1 MTEYLPYLFIVFL
14 LACSAFFSST
24 EIAFAS
30 ANKTRL
36 RQRAENGSLRERW
49 ALEISDHYDKALCA
63 ILIGNNLVNIASSS
77 VATLIAMELAATAGA
92 ATGTGV
98 AIATGVMT
106 VLLLIFGEILP
117 KQLAK
122 QFCDAYAVSAAPLL
136 RLFMLITKPLVFI
149 FMQLIALLS
158 RMWGGGQN
166 DDSITIEDLASIIE
180 TVEEEGVIDED
191 RSELLQSAIEFDETE
206 AREIITHRMDML
218 ALDIN
223 DDPDEIIAAALES
236 RYSRIP
242 IYDGRIDN
250 IIGILQVNHL
260 LRELMDGNK
269 PNIGNLITEAEFV
282 PQTKKLPA
290 VLEQLRQHKNHIAVV
305 TDEYGGTFGII
316 TMEDILEELV
326 GDIWDETDEID
337 PDITEETENGFAMD
351 GSMMLSDFL
360 SHIEEE
366 DEELEDYI
374 TTVGG
379 WATEVLG
386 DYPDEGQSFR
396 YRDYVITIE
405 EIDEFR
411 VTKLRVLHDPEE
423 TDEEE
428 E

>member
-1 MTEYLPYLFIVFL
+1 MMPYLFIVFL
-14 LACSAFFSST
+14 LICSAFFSST

-36 RQRAENGSLRERW
+36 KQRSENGSLRDKW

-77 VATLIAMELAATAGA
+77 VATVIAMSLVGDA
-92 ATGTGV
+92 GV

-106 VLLLIFGEILP
+106 VLLLIFGEIMP

-122 QFCDAYAVSAAPLL
+122 QFCDAYAAAAAPLL
-136 RLFMLITKPLVFI
+136 RLFMTITKPLVFI
-149 FMQLIALLS
+149 FMKMIAVLS
-158 RMWGGGQN
+158 RLWGGSQQ
-166 DDSITIEDLASIIE
+166 DDSITIEDIASIIE

-191 RSELLQSAIEFDETE
+191 CSELLQSAIEFDETE

-269 PNIGNLITEAEFV
+269 PHIGDLITDVEFV

-290 VLEQLRQHKNHIAVV
+290 VLEQLRQHKNHMAVV

-337 PDITEETENGFAMD
+337 PDITDETENGFTMD
-351 GSMMLSDFL
+351 GAMMLSDFL
-360 SHIEEE
+360 EHIEVE

-411 VTKLRVLHDPEE
+411 VTKLRVLHDPQEE
-423 TDEEE
+423 DGEEE
-428 E
+428 D

>member
-1 MTEYLPYLFIVFL
+1 MTSYILIAFL
-14 LACSAFFSST
+14 LVGSAFFSST

-30 ANKTRL
+30 VNKTRL
-36 RQRAENGSLRERW
+36 KRSAEEGVVRAKW
-49 ALEISDHYDKALCA
+49 ALEISEHYDKALCT

-77 VATLIAMELAATAGA
+77 VATVIAMSLVGDA
-92 ATGTGV
+92 GV
-98 AIATGVMT
+98 AIATGIMT

-122 QFCDAYAVSAAPLL
+122 QFCDSYAPATAPLL
-136 RLFMLITKPLVFI
+136 RLFMVITSPLVYL
-149 FMQLIALLS
+149 FMKMIAVLS
-158 RMWGGGQN
+158 HLWGGGQH
-166 DDSITIEDLASIIE
+166 DEGITIEDLTSIIE

-191 RSELLQSAIEFDETE
+191 CSELLHSAIEFDETE
-206 AREIITHRMDML
+206 VREIITHRVDML

-242 IYDGRIDN
+242 IYDDSVDN

-260 LRELMDGNK
+260 LRELMDGQK
-269 PNIGNLITEAEFV
+269 PNIGNLITDVEFV
-282 PQTKKLPA
+282 PQSKKLPA

-305 TDEYGGTFGII
+305 TDDYGGTLGIV

-337 PDITEETENGFAMD
+337 PDITEETENGFTMD

-360 SHIEEE
+360 AHIEVE
-366 DEELEDYI
+366 DEELEDHI

-379 WATEVLG
+379 WATEVMG

-396 YRDYVITIE
+396 YRDYVITVE
-405 EIDEFR
+405 ETDEFR
-411 VTKLRVLHDPEE
+411 VTKLRVLHDPQEE
-423 TDEEE
+423 TEDED
-428 E
+428 

>member
-1 MTEYLPYLFIVFL
+1 MMPYLFIVFL
-14 LACSAFFSST
+14 LICSAFFSST

-36 RQRAENGSLRERW
+36 RQRAENGSLKEKW
-49 ALEISDHYDKALCA
+49 ALEISDHYDKSLCA

-77 VATLIAMELAATAGA
+77 VATVIAMSLVGDA
-92 ATGTGV
+92 GV
-98 AIATGVMT
+98 AVATGVMT
-106 VLLLIFGEILP
+106 VLLLIFGEIMP

-122 QFCDAYAVSAAPLL
+122 QFCDAYAVAAAPLL
-136 RLFMLITKPLVFI
+136 HLFMFITRPVVYL
-149 FMQLIALLS
+149 FMKLIAVLS
-158 RMWGGGQN
+158 RLWGGGQN
-166 DDSITIEDLASIIE
+166 NDTITIEDIASIIE

-269 PNIGNLITEAEFV
+269 PSISSLITEAEFV

-337 PDITEETENGFAMD
+337 PDITDETENGFAMD

-360 SHIEEE
+360 EHIEVE

-374 TTVGG
+374 ITVGG

-411 VTKLRVLHDPEE
+411 VTKLRVLHEPQK
-423 TDEEE
+423 EEE
-428 E
+428 EE

>member
-1 MTEYLPYLFIVFL
+1 MTSYILIVFFL
-14 LACSAFFSST
+14 ICSAFFSST

-30 ANKTRL
+30 VNKTRL
-36 RQRAENGSLRERW
+36 KRSAEEGDKRAKW
-49 ALEISDHYDKALCA
+49 AMEISDHYDKALCT

-77 VATLIAMELAATAGA
+77 VATVIAMALVGDA
-92 ATGTGV
+92 GV

-122 QFCDAYAVSAAPLL
+122 QFCDSYAPSTAPLL
-136 RLFMLITKPLVFI
+136 RALMIVTAPLVYI
-149 FMQLIALLS
+149 FMKMIAVLS
-158 RMWGGGQN
+158 RLWGGGQQ
-166 DDSITIEDLASIIE
+166 DDGITIEDIASIIE

-191 RSELLQSAIEFDETE
+191 CSELLQSAIEFDETE

-269 PNIGNLITEAEFV
+269 PHIGDLITDVEFV
-282 PQTKKLPA
+282 PQSKKLPA
-290 VLEQLRQHKNHIAVV
+290 VLEQLRQHKNHMAVV

-337 PDITEETENGFAMD
+337 PDITDETENGFTMD

-360 SHIEEE
+360 EHIEVE
-366 DEELEDYI
+366 DEDLEDHI

-379 WATEVLG
+379 WATEVMG

-396 YRDYVITIE
+396 YRDYVITVE

-411 VTKLRVLHDPEE
+411 VTKLRVLHDPQEE
-423 TDEEE
+423 TEEE

>member
-1 MTEYLPYLFIVFL
+1 MMPYLFIAFL
-14 LACSAFFSST
+14 LFCSAFFSST

-30 ANKTRL
+30 ASKTRL
-36 RQRAENGSLRERW
+36 KQRAENGSLREKW

-77 VATLIAMELAATAGA
+77 VATVIAMSLVGDAGVA
-92 ATGTGV
+92 VATG
-98 AIATGVMT
+98 IMT
-106 VLLLIFGEILP
+106 VLLLIFGEIMP

-122 QFCDAYAVSAAPLL
+122 QFCDAYAIAAAPLL
-136 RLFMLITKPLVFI
+136 HMFMIITRPVVYLFMQ
-149 FMQLIALLS
+149 MIAVLS
-158 RMWGGGQN
+158 RLWGGGQN
-166 DDSITIEDLASIIE
+166 DDAITIEDIASIIE

-223 DDPDEIIAAALES
+223 DDPDDIIAAALES

-269 PNIGNLITEAEFV
+269 PSISSLITEAEFV

-337 PDITEETENGFAMD
+337 PDITDETENGFTMD

-360 SHIEEE
+360 AHIEAE
-366 DEELEDYI
+366 DEDLEDYI
-374 TTVGG
+374 ITVGG

-396 YRDYVITIE
+396 YQDYVITIE

-411 VTKLRVLHDPEE
+411 VTKLRVQHEPQEE
-423 TDEEE
+423 DSES
-428 E
+428 

>member
-1 MTEYLPYLFIVFL
+1 MMSYLLIVFFL
-14 LACSAFFSST
+14 ICSAFFSST

-30 ANKTRL
+30 ANRTRL
-36 RQRAENGSLRERW
+36 KQRAETGSLREKW
-49 ALEISDHYDKALCA
+49 ALEISDNYDKALCA

-77 VATLIAMELAATAGA
+77 VATVIAMSLVGDA
-92 ATGTGV
+92 GV

-106 VLLLIFGEILP
+106 VLLLIFGEIMP

-122 QFCDAYAVSAAPLL
+122 QFCDAYAVAAAPLL
-136 RLFMLITKPLVFI
+136 RVVMIVTRPLVFL
-149 FMQLIALLS
+149 FMKMIAVLS
-158 RMWGGGQN
+158 RLWGGGQK
-166 DDSITIEDLASIIE
+166 DDGITIEDIASIIE

-191 RSELLQSAIEFDETE
+191 CSELLQSAIEFDETE

-223 DDPDEIIAAALES
+223 DDPDAIIAAALES

-269 PNIGNLITEAEFV
+269 PRISDLITDVEFV

-337 PDITEETENGFAMD
+337 PDITEETENGFTMD

-360 SHIEEE
+360 EHIEVE

-374 TTVGG
+374 ITVGG

-405 EIDEFR
+405 EIEEFR
-411 VTKLRVLHDPEE
+411 VTKLRVQHEPQEE
-423 TDEEE
+423 NEEE

>member
-1 MTEYLPYLFIVFL
+1 MMPYLFIVFL
-14 LACSAFFSST
+14 LICSAFFSST

-36 RQRAENGSLRERW
+36 KQRAENGSLKEKW
-49 ALEISDHYDKALCA
+49 ALEISDHYDKSLCA

-77 VATLIAMELAATAGA
+77 VATVIAMSLVGDA
-92 ATGTGV
+92 GV
-98 AIATGVMT
+98 AVATGVMT
-106 VLLLIFGEILP
+106 VLLLIFGEIMP

-122 QFCDAYAVSAAPLL
+122 QFCDAYAVAAAPLL
-136 RLFMLITKPLVFI
+136 HLFMFITRPVVYL
-149 FMQLIALLS
+149 FMKLIAVLS
-158 RMWGGGQN
+158 RLWGGGQN
-166 DDSITIEDLASIIE
+166 NDTITIEDIASIIE

-269 PNIGNLITEAEFV
+269 PSISSLITEAEFV

-337 PDITEETENGFAMD
+337 PDITDETENGFAMD

-360 SHIEEE
+360 EHIEVE

-374 TTVGG
+374 ITVGG

-411 VTKLRVLHDPEE
+411 VTKLRVLHEPQ
-423 TDEEE
+423 EEE
-428 E
+428 EEE

>member
-1 MTEYLPYLFIVFL
+1 MNEFLTYLPYLFIVFL
-14 LACSAFFSST
+14 LICSAFFSST
-24 EIAFAS
+24 EIAYAS
-30 ANKTRL
+30 ASKTRL
-36 RQRAENGSLRERW
+36 KQRAENGSLREKW

-77 VATLIAMELAATAGA
+77 VATVIAMQLVGDA
-92 ATGTGV
+92 GV
-98 AIATGVMT
+98 AVATGVMT

-122 QFCDAYAVSAAPLL
+122 QFCDPYTVAAAPLL
-136 RLFMLITKPLVFI
+136 RFFMLITRPIVFI

-158 RMWGGGQN
+158 RLWGGGQN
-166 DDSITIEDLASIIE
+166 DDSITIEDIASIIE

-191 RSELLQSAIEFDETE
+191 QSELLQSAIEFDETE

-223 DDPDEIIAAALES
+223 DDPDEIIAAAIES

-269 PNIGNLITEAEFV
+269 PNIGSMITEVEFV

-337 PDITEETENGFAMD
+337 PDITDETENGFAMD

-360 SHIEEE
+360 EHIEAE
-366 DEELEDYI
+366 DEELEDHI

-411 VTKLRVLHDPEE
+411 VTKLRVLYDPQDE
-423 TDEEE
+423 TEEE

>member
-1 MTEYLPYLFIVFL
+1 MMPYLFIVFL
-14 LACSAFFSST
+14 LICSAFFSST

-36 RQRAENGSLRERW
+36 KQRAEDGSLRNKW
-49 ALEISDHYDKALCA
+49 ALEISDHYDKALCT

-77 VATLIAMELAATAGA
+77 AATVIAMSLVGDA
-92 ATGTGV
+92 GV
-98 AIATGVMT
+98 AVATGVMT

-122 QFCDAYAVSAAPLL
+122 QFCDSYAVAATPLL
-136 RLFMLITKPLVFI
+136 RAIMIITSPLVYI
-149 FMQLIALLS
+149 FMKLIAVLS
-158 RMWGGGQN
+158 RLWGGHSQ
-166 DDSITIEDLASIIE
+166 DDSITIEDIASIIE
-180 TVEEEGVIDED
+180 TVEEEGVIDEE

-223 DDPDEIIAAALES
+223 DDSDAIIAAALDS
-236 RYSRIP
+236 HYSRIP

-250 IIGILQVNHL
+250 IIGILHVNHL
-260 LRELMDGNK
+260 LRELMDGRK
-269 PNIGNLITEAEFV
+269 PCIRDLITDVEFV
-282 PQTKKLPA
+282 PQSKKLPA
-290 VLEQLRQHKNHIAVV
+290 VLEQLRQHKNHMAVV

-337 PDITEETENGFAMD
+337 PDITEETENSFLMD

-360 SHIEEE
+360 EYIEEE
-366 DEELEDYI
+366 DEELEDHI

-386 DYPDEGQSFR
+386 DYPDEGQSFQ
-396 YRDYVITIE
+396 YRSYVVTIQE
-405 EIDEFR
+405 SDEFR
-411 VTKLRVLHDPEE
+411 VTRLHVQRVPQDE
-423 TDEEE
+423 TTEDEE
-428 E
+428 

>member
-1 MTEYLPYLFIVFL
+1 MMPYLFIAFL
-14 LACSAFFSST
+14 LICSAFFSSA

-30 ANKTRL
+30 ASKTRL
-36 RQRAENGSLRERW
+36 KQRAENGSLKEKW
-49 ALEISDHYDKALCA
+49 ALNISDHYDKALCA

-77 VATLIAMELAATAGA
+77 VATVIALSLFGDA
-92 ATGTGV
+92 GV
-98 AIATGVMT
+98 AVATGVMT
-106 VLLLIFGEILP
+106 VLLLIFGEIMP

-122 QFCDAYAVSAAPLL
+122 QFCDSYAVFAAPLL
-136 RLFMLITKPLVFI
+136 HMFMLITQPVVYL
-149 FMQLIALLS
+149 FMQMIRVLS
-158 RMWGGGQN
+158 RLWGGGQK
-166 DDSITIEDLASIIE
+166 DDAITIEDIASIIE

-236 RYSRIP
+236 HYSRIP

-269 PNIGNLITEAEFV
+269 PNIGALITEVEFV

-290 VLEQLRQHKNHIAVV
+290 GLEQLRQHKNHIAVV
-305 TDEYGGTFGII
+305 TDEYGGTFGIL

-360 SHIEEE
+360 EHIEVE

-374 TTVGG
+374 ITVGG

-411 VTKLRVLHDPEE
+411 VTKLRVLHEPQV
-423 TDEEE
+423 EEE
-428 E
+428 EE

>member
-1 MTEYLPYLFIVFL
+1 MPYVLIAFL
-14 LACSAFFSST
+14 LIGSAFFSST

-30 ANKTRL
+30 VNKTRL
-36 RQRAENGSLRERW
+36 KRSAEEGGVRAKW
-49 ALEISDHYDKALCA
+49 ALEISEHYDKALCT

-77 VATLIAMELAATAGA
+77 VATVIAMSLVGDA
-92 ATGTGV
+92 GV
-98 AIATGVMT
+98 AIATGIMT

-122 QFCDAYAVSAAPLL
+122 QFCDTYAPATAPLL
-136 RLFMLITKPLVFI
+136 RLMMIVTSPLVYL
-149 FMQLIALLS
+149 FMKMIAVLS
-158 RMWGGGQN
+158 RLWGGGQH
-166 DDSITIEDLASIIE
+166 DDGITIEDLASIIE

-191 RSELLQSAIEFDETE
+191 CSELLQSAIEFDETE
-206 AREIITHRMDML
+206 VREIITHRVDML

-242 IYDGRIDN
+242 IYDNSVDN

-260 LRELMDGNK
+260 LRELMDGQK
-269 PNIGNLITEAEFV
+269 PNIGNLITDVEFV

-305 TDEYGGTFGII
+305 TDDYGGTLGIV

-337 PDITEETENGFAMD
+337 PDITEETENGFTMD

-360 SHIEEE
+360 AHIEIE
-366 DEELEDYI
+366 DEELEDHI

-379 WATEVLG
+379 WATEVMG

-396 YRDYVITIE
+396 YRDYVITVE

-411 VTKLRVLHDPEE
+411 VTKLRVLHDPQEE
-423 TDEEE
+423 TEDEE
-428 E
+428 

>member
-1 MTEYLPYLFIVFL
+1 MMPYLFIAFL
-14 LACSAFFSST
+14 LVCSAFFSST

-30 ANKTRL
+30 VNKTRL
-36 RQRAENGSLRERW
+36 KQRAESGSLRDKW
-49 ALEISDHYDKALCA
+49 ALEISDHYDKALCT

-77 VATLIAMELAATAGA
+77 VATVIAMSLVGDA
-92 ATGTGV
+92 GV
-98 AIATGVMT
+98 AIATGIMT

-122 QFCDAYAVSAAPLL
+122 QFCDSYAVTATPLL
-136 RLFMLITKPLVFI
+136 RALMIITSPLVFL
-149 FMQLIALLS
+149 FMKMIAVLS
-158 RMWGGGQN
+158 HLWGGRAE
-166 DDSITIEDLASIIE
+166 DDGVTIEDIASIIE

-260 LRELMDGNK
+260 LRELMDGRK
-269 PNIGNLITEAEFV
+269 PRIGDLITDVEFV

-337 PDITEETENGFAMD
+337 PDITEETEDGFLMD
-351 GSMMLSDFL
+351 GAMMLSDFL
-360 SHIEEE
+360 EHIEEE
-366 DEELEDYI
+366 DEELEDHI

-386 DYPDEGQSFR
+386 DYPDEGQYFR

-411 VTKLRVLHDPEE
+411 VTRLRVLHDPVEE
-423 TDEEE
+423 TEDEED
-428 E
+428 

>member
-1 MTEYLPYLFIVFL
+1 MMPYLFIVFL
-14 LACSAFFSST
+14 LICSAFFSST

-36 RQRAENGSLRERW
+36 KQRSENGSLRDKW

-77 VATLIAMELAATAGA
+77 VATVIAMSLVGDA
-92 ATGTGV
+92 GV

-106 VLLLIFGEILP
+106 VLLLIFGEIMP

-122 QFCDAYAVSAAPLL
+122 QFCDAYAAAAAPLL
-136 RLFMLITKPLVFI
+136 RLFMTITKPLVFI
-149 FMQLIALLS
+149 FMKMIAVLS
-158 RMWGGGQN
+158 RLWGGSQQ
-166 DDSITIEDLASIIE
+166 DDSITIEDIASIIE

-191 RSELLQSAIEFDETE
+191 CSELLQSAIEFDETE

-269 PNIGNLITEAEFV
+269 PRIGDLITDVEFV

-290 VLEQLRQHKNHIAVV
+290 VLEQLRQHKNHMAVV

-337 PDITEETENGFAMD
+337 PDITDETENGFTMD
-351 GSMMLSDFL
+351 GAMMLSDFL
-360 SHIEEE
+360 EHIEVE

-411 VTKLRVLHDPEE
+411 VTKLRVLHDPQEE
-423 TDEEE
+423 DGEEE
-428 E
+428 D

>member
-1 MTEYLPYLFIVFL
+1 MMPYVFIVFL
-14 LACSAFFSST
+14 LICSAFFSST

-30 ANKTRL
+30 VNKTRL
-36 RQRAENGSLRERW
+36 KQRAEEGSLRDKW
-49 ALEISDHYDKALCA
+49 ALEISEHYDKALCS

-77 VATLIAMELAATAGA
+77 VATVIAMSLVGDA
-92 ATGTGV
+92 GV
-98 AIATGVMT
+98 ALATGVMT

-122 QFCDAYAVSAAPLL
+122 QFCDTYAVSATPLL
-136 RLFMLITKPLVFI
+136 RLIMIITSPLVFI
-149 FMQLIALLS
+149 FMKLIDVLSLL
-158 RMWGGGQN
+158 WGGKTQ
-166 DDSITIEDLASIIE
+166 DDGITIEDIASIIE

-223 DDPDEIIAAALES
+223 DDPDSIIAAALES
-236 RYSRIP
+236 HYSRIP

-260 LRELMDGNK
+260 LRELMDGHK
-269 PNIGNLITEAEFV
+269 PCISDLITALEFV

-326 GDIWDETDEID
+326 GDI
-337 PDITEETENGFAMD
+337 
-351 GSMMLSDFL
+351 
-360 SHIEEE
+360 
-366 DEELEDYI
+366 
-374 TTVGG
+374 
-379 WATEVLG
+379 
-386 DYPDEGQSFR
+386 
-396 YRDYVITIE
+396 
-405 EIDEFR
+405 
-411 VTKLRVLHDPEE
+411 
-423 TDEEE
+423 
-428 E
+428 

>member
-1 MTEYLPYLFIVFL
+1 MMPYVFIVFL
-14 LACSAFFSST
+14 LICSAFFSST

-30 ANKTRL
+30 VNKTRL
-36 RQRAENGSLRERW
+36 KQRAEEGSLRDKW
-49 ALEISDHYDKALCA
+49 ALEISEHYDKALCS

-77 VATLIAMELAATAGA
+77 VATVIAMSLVGDA
-92 ATGTGV
+92 GV
-98 AIATGVMT
+98 ALATGVMT

-122 QFCDAYAVSAAPLL
+122 QFCDTYAVSATPLL
-136 RLFMLITKPLVFI
+136 RLIMIITSPLVFI
-149 FMQLIALLS
+149 FMKLIDVLSLL
-158 RMWGGGQN
+158 WGGKTQ
-166 DDSITIEDLASIIE
+166 DDGITIEDIASIIE

-223 DDPDEIIAAALES
+223 DDPDSIIAAALES
-236 RYSRIP
+236 HYSRIP

-260 LRELMDGNK
+260 LRELMDGHK
-269 PNIGNLITEAEFV
+269 PCISDLITEVEFV

-337 PDITEETENGFAMD
+337 PDITEVNENSFLMD
-351 GSMMLSDFL
+351 GTMMLSDFL
-360 SHIEEE
+360 AYIEEE

-386 DYPDEGQSFR
+386 DYPDAGQSFR
-396 YRDYVITIE
+396 YRDYVITVE
-405 EIDEFR
+405 EVDEFR
-411 VTKLRVLHDPEE
+411 VNHLRVLHDPQEE
-423 TDEEE
+423 AEEE
-428 E
+428 D

>member
-1 MTEYLPYLFIVFL
+1 MTSYILIVFFL
-14 LACSAFFSST
+14 ICSAFFSST

-30 ANKTRL
+30 VNKTRL
-36 RQRAENGSLRERW
+36 KRSAEEGNKRAQW
-49 ALEISDHYDKALCA
+49 AMEISDHYDKALCT

-77 VATLIAMELAATAGA
+77 VATVIAMSLIGDA
-92 ATGTGV
+92 GV

-122 QFCDAYAVSAAPLL
+122 QFCDPYAVFATPLL
-136 RLFMLITKPLVFI
+136 RIIMIVTSPLVFI
-149 FMQLIALLS
+149 FMKIIAVLS
-158 RMWGGGQN
+158 HLWGGGQQ
-166 DDSITIEDLASIIE
+166 DDGITIEDIASIIE

-191 RSELLQSAIEFDETE
+191 CSELLQSAIEFDETE

-269 PNIGNLITEAEFV
+269 PRIGDLITDVEFV
-282 PQTKKLPA
+282 PQSKKLPA

-337 PDITEETENGFAMD
+337 PDITDETENGFTMD

-360 SHIEEE
+360 EHIEVE
-366 DEELEDYI
+366 DEELEDHI

-379 WATEVLG
+379 WAIEVMG

-396 YRDYVITIE
+396 YRDYVITVE
-405 EIDEFR
+405 EIEEFR
-411 VTKLRVLHDPEE
+411 VTKLRVLHDPVEE
-423 TDEEE
+423 NEEE
-428 E
+428 ED

>member
-1 MTEYLPYLFIVFL
+1 MTAYLPYLFIVFL

-36 RQRAENGSLRERW
+36 KQRAENGSLREKW
-49 ALEISDHYDKALCA
+49 ALDISDNYDKALCA

-77 VATLIAMELAATAGA
+77 VATVIAMSLADGAGVATA
-92 ATGTGV
+92 TGV
-98 AIATGVMT
+98 AVATGVMT
-106 VLLLIFGEILP
+106 VLLLIFGEIMP

-122 QFCDAYAVSAAPLL
+122 QFCDSYAVSAAPLL
-136 RLFMLITKPLVFI
+136 RLVMIVTRPLVFL
-149 FMQLIALLS
+149 FMKMIAALS
-158 RMWGGGQN
+158 RLWGGKTES
-166 DDSITIEDLASIIE
+166 DAITIEDIATIIE

-191 RSELLQSAIEFDETE
+191 RSELLQSAIDFDETE
-206 AREIITHRMDML
+206 AREIITHRMDTL

-269 PNIGNLITEAEFV
+269 PNIGDLISDVEFV
-282 PQTKKLPA
+282 PQSKKLPA
-290 VLEQLRQHKNHIAVV
+290 VLEQLRQHKNHMAVV

-337 PDITEETENGFAMD
+337 PDITNETETGFTMD

-360 SHIEEE
+360 EYIEVE
-366 DEELEDYI
+366 DEELEDHI

-379 WATEVLG
+379 WATEVVG

-396 YRDYVITIE
+396 YRDHIITIE

-411 VTKLRVLHDPEE
+411 VTKLRVEYDPQV
-423 TDEEE
+423 EEE
-428 E
+428 EEE

>member
-1 MTEYLPYLFIVFL
+1 MPYLLIVFL
-14 LACSAFFSST
+14 LIGSAFFSST

-30 ANKTRL
+30 LNKTRL
-36 RQRAENGSLRERW
+36 KRSAEEGGVRAKW
-49 ALEISDHYDKALCA
+49 ALEISEHYDKALCT

-77 VATLIAMELAATAGA
+77 VATVIAMSLVGDA
-92 ATGTGV
+92 GV
-98 AIATGVMT
+98 AIATGIMT

-122 QFCDAYAVSAAPLL
+122 QFCDTYAPATAPLL
-136 RLFMLITKPLVFI
+136 RLMMIVTSPLVYL
-149 FMQLIALLS
+149 FMKMIAVLS
-158 RMWGGGQN
+158 RLWGGGQH
-166 DDSITIEDLASIIE
+166 DDGITIEDLASIIE

-191 RSELLQSAIEFDETE
+191 CSELLQSAIEFDETE
-206 AREIITHRMDML
+206 VREIITHRVDML

-223 DDPDEIIAAALES
+223 DDPDEIIATALES

-242 IYDGRIDN
+242 IYDDSVDN

-260 LRELMDGNK
+260 LRELMDGQK
-269 PNIGNLITEAEFV
+269 PNIGNLITDVEFV

-305 TDEYGGTFGII
+305 TDDYGGTLGIV

-337 PDITEETENGFAMD
+337 PDITEETENGFTMD

-360 SHIEEE
+360 EHIEVE
-366 DEELEDYI
+366 DDELEDHI

-379 WATEVLG
+379 WATEVMG

-396 YRDYVITIE
+396 YRDYVITVE

-411 VTKLRVLHDPEE
+411 VTKLRVLHDPQEE
-423 TDEEE
+423 IEDEE
-428 E
+428 

>member
-1 MTEYLPYLFIVFL
+1 MMPYIFIAFL
-14 LACSAFFSST
+14 LLCSAFFSST

-30 ANKTRL
+30 VNKTRL
-36 RQRAENGSLRERW
+36 KQRAEEGSLRNKW
-49 ALEISDHYDKALCA
+49 ALEVSDHYDKALCT

-77 VATLIAMELAATAGA
+77 VATVIAMSLVGDAGFAVAT
-92 ATGTGV
+92 V
-98 AIATGVMT
+98 IMT

-122 QFCDAYAVSAAPLL
+122 QFCDSYAVAATPLL
-136 RLFMLITKPLVFI
+136 RVIMIITSPLVFI
-149 FMQLIALLS
+149 FMKMIEVLS
-158 RMWGGGQN
+158 RLWGGKTQ
-166 DDSITIEDLASIIE
+166 DDGITIEDIASIIE

-223 DDPDEIIAAALES
+223 DDPDAIIAAALES

-260 LRELMDGNK
+260 LRELMDGRK
-269 PNIGNLITEAEFV
+269 PCINDLITEAEFV
-282 PQTKKLPA
+282 PQSKKLPA

-337 PDITEETENGFAMD
+337 PDITEENENGFLMD
-351 GSMMLSDFL
+351 GTMMLSDFL
-360 SHIEEE
+360 EHVDEE

-386 DYPDEGQSFR
+386 DYPDVGQSFR

-405 EIDEFR
+405 EVDEFR
-411 VTKLRVLHDPEE
+411 VNRLRVLHDPQEE
-423 TDEEE
+423 TEEE
-428 E
+428 D